1 MRKLLIVLIPMFISF
16 SVLADHHN
24 LSAATEVKNA
34 TIAFNKA
41 YESNDVEGY
50 FNMYAD
56 DAMLYFYGNR
66 WKVSTYY
73 DYWKNSMVGAGG
85 GVEKSTALDI
95 QVMVAPGGNTAV
107 VGSFIENRSR
117 SPEGNINEEKGY
129 ETEVWQKIDG
139 AWKIISLHYSV
150 IAPE

>member
-1 MRKLLIVLIPMFISF
+1 MRKLLIVLIPMFISC

-66 WKVSTYY
+66 WEVSTYY

>member
-24 LSAATEVKNA
+24 LSTATEVKNA

-66 WKVSTYY
+66 WEVSTYY